1 MTVADDERRELAS
14 LLLEVGPEA
23 PTLCEGWTTR
33 DLAAHL
39 VARQDRVET
48 QVGLVVRQLSGWT
61 ERVRR
66 GLARTAYGELV
77 DRIRSGPPWWS
88 LQRLEALDEATN
100 ALEYLIHHEDVLRAQ
115 PGWKP
120 RTLPEPVN
128 DEIWSRTIRVARL
141 AVRRSSVGVAL
152 ARPTGAS
159 ETVRPGVPLGTVR
172 GEPVELAL
180 WVYGRTSVADVSLE
194 GDDATV
200 AALGR
205 LRPRL

>member
-48 QVGLVVRQLSGWT
+48 QVGLVVRQ
-61 ERVRR
+61 
-66 GLARTAYGELV
+66 LV

-194 GDDATV
+194 GDDATI